1 MSILGHFD
9 QIWDFFLKCS
19 FPVEKFHFTISG
31 KCATLLFHTHHKCY
45 LNFYSKYRFQLSFL
59 CCIFQQASY
68 VLIILV
74 VDIIVFIIT
83 TIIPQLLCQIA
94 NYVTYHLAFTNT
106 TLGTLCTYYKITK
119 KLATP
124 VELNFFRFPR
134 NSLVMLRK
142 GIMFLA
148 LRWRHVSASNAPDV
162 RKNMNYLAN
171 WSSGTSTWKIC
182 RVKIV
187 DSSRGSYFHIYVH
200 SSCKWTFWKWWYY
213 CSWCWIYQMKNS
225 SSSPGM
231 LTLWCFY
238 KKLGYVIR
246 ENIFINL
253 WLWITTWKFSHI
265 FQTLVKQ

>member
-1 MSILGHFD
+1 
-9 QIWDFFLKCS
+9 
-19 FPVEKFHFTISG
+19 
-31 KCATLLFHTHHKCY
+31 
-45 LNFYSKYRFQLSFL
+45 
-59 CCIFQQASY
+59 
-68 VLIILV
+68 
-74 VDIIVFIIT
+74 
-83 TIIPQLLCQIA
+83 
-94 NYVTYHLAFTNT
+94 
-106 TLGTLCTYYKITK
+106 
-119 KLATP
+119 
-124 VELNFFRFPR
+124 
-134 NSLVMLRK
+134 
-142 GIMFLA
+142 MFLA
-148 LRWRHVSASNAPDV
+148 LRSRHVSASNAPDV

-238 KKLGYVIR
+238 KKLGCVIR

-265 FQTLVKQ
+265 FQNAGQTIVSKLVSNKRNICCTTTYTKNETKFCYFNYLPHHRSKILTNTACPRSNVPQKLD

>member
-1 MSILGHFD
+1 ML
-9 QIWDFFLKCS
+9 L
-19 FPVEKFHFTISG
+19 E
-31 KCATLLFHTHHKCY
+31 LLFKISFTAFFSLLYFSTGIICAYYSGCRYYRLYYYNYYSPIIMSNCQLRY
-45 LNFYSKYRFQLSFL
+45 LSLSL
-59 CCIFQQASY
+59 
-68 VLIILV
+68 
-74 VDIIVFIIT
+74 
-83 TIIPQLLCQIA
+83 
-94 NYVTYHLAFTNT
+94 TNT

-213 CSWCWIYQMKNS
+213 CSWCWIYQLKNS